1 MYKLKQSETQERY
14 KSLGYTMDSLAN
26 VSGIK
31 ANTLK
36 SWFRK
41 DGNERNPDAENLKKL
56 SSVLKCKIEDIA
68 DIDPEFSSSN
78 NEIEGVTM
86 VPVVDIKAGA
96 GAEGL
101 LPDFVTHERVPIWSK
116 FLNGINPKNLAIFQV
131 VGDSMEPTI
140 RPDDW
145 VVIDMVNGRQ
155 FDPVDAIYLINRD
168 GSIQI
173 KRLSFKGSKGIDIV
187 SDNKEYRAEN
197 TITDNIELFVI
208 GKLYRHIRTLGALA
222 IKD

>member
-1 MYKLKQSETQERY
+1 MYKLKQFDCQERY
-14 KSLGYTMDSLAN
+14 KALGYTMDSLA
-26 VSGIK
+26 VASGIK
-31 ANTLK
+31 SNTLK
-36 SWFRK
+36 AWFRK
-41 DGNERNPDAENLKKL
+41 DGNARNPDSENLKKL
-56 SSVLKCKIEDIA
+56 CKVLNCKIEDIA
-68 DIDPEFSSSN
+68 EIDPAFVQNSSVFD
-78 NEIEGVTM
+78 GVTM
-86 VPVVDIKAGA
+86 IPIVDIKAGA

-101 LPDFVTHERVPIWSK
+101 LPDFITSERVPIWTK

-145 VVIDMVNGRQ
+145 VVIDMVNGRH

-173 KRLSFKGSKGIDIV
+173 KRLSFKGNKGVDII
-187 SDNKEYRAEN
+187 SDNKEYRIEN
-197 TITDNIELFVI
+197 TISEGIELFVI

-222 IKD
+222 IKE

>member
-14 KSLGYTMDSLAN
+14 KSLGYTMDSLAIA
-26 VSGIK
+26 SGIK
-31 ANTLK
+31 SNTLK

-41 DGNERNPDAENLKKL
+41 DGNARNPDSENLKKL
-56 SSVLKCKIEDIA
+56 CKVLKCSVEDIA
-68 DIDPEFSSSN
+68 EIDPAFQNSSDFD
-78 NEIEGVTM
+78 GVTM
-86 VPVVDIKAGA
+86 IPMVDIKAGA

-101 LPDFVTHERVPIWSK
+101 LPDFITSERVPIWTK

-131 VGDSMEPTI
+131 VGDSMAPDI
-140 RPDDW
+140 NPDDW
-145 VVIDMVNGRQ
+145 VMIDMVNGRH

-173 KRLSFKGSKGIDIV
+173 KRLAFKGAKGIDII
-187 SDNKEYRAEN
+187 STNKEYRIEN
-197 TITDNIELFVI
+197 TIADNIELFVI